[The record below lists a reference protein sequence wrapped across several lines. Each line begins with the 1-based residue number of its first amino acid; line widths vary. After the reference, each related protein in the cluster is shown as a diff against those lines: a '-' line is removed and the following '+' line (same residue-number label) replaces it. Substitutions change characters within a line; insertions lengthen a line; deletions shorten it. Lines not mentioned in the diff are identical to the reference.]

1 MMSQRKD
8 RDMTPATLTQ
18 LPLTRCGSTERNP
31 NLGLGPTSQ
40 FQALNS
46 HMTRGYHIGQ
56 CRMERLHYHRTCDCI
71 GLMDSESLGKV
82 SLVSRG
88 CPGLN
93 PLRIPAVRPPWPCA
107 GRAPSCH
114 LEEVPGK
121 PGARARL
128 PLGLDLYV
136 AGQGELAE
144 ALRTHRYPVRPG
156 FLLLLHR

>member
-31 NLGLGPTSQ
+31 NAGLGPTSQ

-71 GLMDSESLGKV
+71 GLMKSKSLGKA

-93 PLRIPAVRPPWPCA
+93 PLSIPAVWPPWPCA
-107 GRAPSCH
+107 
-114 LEEVPGK
+114 EVMSPPVTWRRSQGS
-121 PGARARL
+121 
-128 PLGLDLYV
+128 LGLRV
-136 AGQGELAE
+136 SSHWGWTCTWQG
-144 ALRTHRYPVRPG
+144 RGSSQRH
-156 FLLLLHR
+156 